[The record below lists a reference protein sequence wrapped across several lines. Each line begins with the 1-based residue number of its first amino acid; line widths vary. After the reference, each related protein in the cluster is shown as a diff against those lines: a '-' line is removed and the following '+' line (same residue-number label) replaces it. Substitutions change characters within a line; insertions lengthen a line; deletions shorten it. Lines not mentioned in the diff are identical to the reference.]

1 MIDINQIKIG
11 NIVVVEDGSDWVIT
25 ETVDCIDPHTS
36 KQVTVIVG
44 KHNNIERAIK
54 KELIREIKHKK

>member
-1 MIDINQIKIG
+1 MAIDNICVG
-11 NIVVVEDGSDWVIT
+11 DIVVVEDGSDWVIT
-25 ETVDCIDPHTS
+25 ETVDCIDPLTW